1 MMFVRWASVAACVS
15 IAGAFVGRGA
25 SDLVALA
32 IPAREIDPAPALVV
46 TSPVELAARAMSE
59 GLFVREQAP
68 PEPLPAPERA
78 VACGADLRVHAIVVG
93 FEGEGRS
100 YASVTHA
107 AGTAM
112 LRPGMRIGDFEVG
125 DIARERVT
133 LIREEERCELSLFAP
148 PQIAAP
154 PIPDP
159 QPPIAQPAAN
169 PALEGGIEQISP
181 THYRVER
188 RILEYLFEHQAEVMG
203 LARVIPQREGDRVV
217 AVRLYGIRRNS
228 VLGRMGLQNG
238 DAVRSI
244 NGYEASSPDQMLR
257 ALVDLRGASRVSVA
271 IVRRGQPTTL
281 DYDVTD

>member
-1 MMFVRWASVAACVS
+1 
-15 IAGAFVGRGA
+15 
-25 SDLVALA
+25 
-32 IPAREIDPAPALVV
+32 
-46 TSPVELAARAMSE
+46 
-59 GLFVREQAP
+59 
-68 PEPLPAPERA
+68 
-78 VACGADLRVHAIVVG
+78 VACGTDLRVHAIVVG
-93 FEGEGRS
+93 FEGDGRS
-100 YASVTHA
+100 YAAVTHA

-112 LRPGMRIGDFEVG
+112 LRPGMQLGGYEVG
-125 DIARERVT
+125 AIARERVT
-133 LIREEERCELSLFAP
+133 LVRGDERCELALFA

-154 PIPDP
+154 PMPDP

-181 THYRVER
+181 THFRVER

-228 VLGRMGLQNG
+228 LLGRMGLQNG

-271 IVRRGQPTTL
+271 IVRRGQPMTL
-281 DYDVTD
+281 DYDVAD